1 MFADE
6 MWFIQDHGGV
16 GFQAVDEGA
25 RVATPARARFLQA
38 GQGGMVGDCAGAPS
52 PASSPGPGTPVLF
65 ISPHTLH
72 SYIFSPLYSLCL
84 LAQPSLNS

>member
-16 GFQAVDEGA
+16 CFQAVDEGA

-38 GQGGMVGDCAGAPS
+38 GQGGDGW
-52 PASSPGPGTPVLF
+52 
-65 ISPHTLH
+65 
-72 SYIFSPLYSLCL
+72 
-84 LAQPSLNS
+84 